1 MESKIVKT
9 CLKRFSFTDTLM
21 EIRLDLLCQ
30 QTSSLG
36 LKI

>member
-21 EIRLDLLCQ
+21 EIRLDLPCR

>member
-30 QTSSLG
+30 QKSSLG